1 MKRRNF
7 LLGAFAGLGAL
18 LGGAGLFVRQEKFG
32 RPPQGARLER
42 IKRSPH
48 YVNGRFVCLE
58 PVEYMD
64 DNLPDEERPG
74 RIETL
79 WRVLFGGDDGR
90 VPKELI
96 PSNKTDLASI
106 PREKDIAVWMG
117 HSTFYLQI
125 AGRRTLVD
133 PVFSAYGSPIFFI
146 NRAFRGSNVY
156 TAADIPELDLLLMTH
171 DHWDHLDYATV
182 IALQPKIKEIVCPL
196 GVGEFFEVWGFDLAH
211 LHEEDW
217 DADIALAD
225 DFHIHI
231 LPSQHFSGRFLTRNN
246 TEWCGFAVVTP
257 QRRVYISGD
266 GGYGK
271 HFRTIGER
279 FGGFDLALMENG
291 QYNMQWHA
299 IHMLPAETAQA
310 AEDVRA
316 RRASRACREIRPR
329 PARVAGT
336 LSGTSA
342 RERRTSLSPRHAA
355 HRRGRRHRRARR
367 LRALVGR
374 YGIA

>member
-7 LLGAFAGLGAL
+7 LLGVLAGIGAL
-18 LGGAGLFVRQEKFG
+18 AGGAGLFVSQEKFG
-32 RPPQGARLER
+32 RAPQGARLER
-42 IKRSPH
+42 IKQSPH
-48 YVNGRFVCLE
+48 YVNGQFVCLE
-58 PVEYMD
+58 PVEYMND
-64 DNLPDEERPG
+64 KLPDEDRPG

-79 WRVLFGGDDGR
+79 WRVLFDTDDGR
-90 VPKELI
+90 IPKELI
-96 PSNKTDLASI
+96 PSNKTDLAAI

-125 AGRRTLVD
+125 AGRRILID
-133 PVFSAYGSPIFFI
+133 PVFSAYGSPVFFI

-156 TAADIPELDLLLMTH
+156 TAADIPELDVLLMTH

-182 IALQPKIKEIVCPL
+182 MALKPKIKEIVCPL
-196 GVGEFFEVWGFDLAH
+196 GVGEFFEAWGFDLAH

-217 DADIALAD
+217 DTDIALAD

-246 TEWCGFAVVTP
+246 TEWCGFAIVAP
-257 QRRVYISGD
+257 ERRVYISGD

-279 FGGFDLALMENG
+279 FDGFDLALMENG
-291 QYNMQWHA
+291 QYNMQWHP

-310 AEDVRA
+310 AEDVCARA
-316 RRASRACREIRPR
+316 ILPAHGGKFALALHKWQEPYAELLRESAGRPYRVVTPRIGEAVDIAS
-329 PARVAGT
+329 PADYPPWWEGMA
-336 LSGTSA
+336 
-342 RERRTSLSPRHAA
+342 
-355 HRRGRRHRRARR
+355 
-367 LRALVGR
+367 
-374 YGIA
+374 